1 MDVRL
6 SAMARPGPG
15 RLTRAMTT
23 LVLGGTGKTGR
34 RIASLLTRQG
44 ADVRIGSR
52 SAQPPFDWARPQT
65 WDAALSGVHAVYLSF
80 YPDLALPGAAETV
93 AALVDRAV
101 AQGVRRLV
109 LLSGRGEPQA
119 MVSEETVRRCG
130 LEWTVVRPSWFHQN
144 FSEGFLLDA
153 VLAGELALP
162 VGEAAEPFTD
172 ADDIAAVAAAALTDE
187 RHAGQTYELTGPR
200 LLTFA
205 DVAAELAKATGR
217 PIGFVPLQPDEFA
230 AVLREHGLPEDLGDL
245 FHLITDG
252 RNAHLTDGV
261 QRALGRPPRDFTDYA
276 RATAA
281 TGVWD
286 VALR

>member
-1 MDVRL
+1 MDVRF
-6 SAMARPGPG
+6 SAMARPGG
-15 RLTRAMTT
+15 QRLTRSMTT

-34 RIASLLTRQG
+34 RIASLLTRRG

-52 SAQPPFDWARPQT
+52 SAQPPFDWTRPQT
-65 WDAALSGVHAVYLSF
+65 WDAALSGVHAVHLSF

-93 AALVDRAV
+93 AAFVDRA
-101 AQGVRRLV
+101 AARGVRRVV

-119 MVSEETVRRCG
+119 LVSEETVRRSG
-130 LEWTVVRPSWFHQN
+130 LQWTVVRPSWFNQN

-162 VGEAAEPFTD
+162 VGDAAEPFTD
-172 ADDIAAVAAAALTDE
+172 ADDIAEVAVAALTDE

-205 DVAAELAKATGR
+205 DAAAGISQATGR
-217 PIGFVPLQPDEFA
+217 PIGFVAVRPAEFT
-230 AVLREHGLPEDLGDL
+230 AVLREHGLPEALGEV
-245 FHLITDG
+245 FHLVTDG

-261 QRALGRPPRDFTDYA
+261 QRALGRPPRDFADYA

-286 VALR
+286 AALP

>member
-1 MDVRL
+1 
-6 SAMARPGPG
+6 
-15 RLTRAMTT
+15 MTT

-44 ADVRIGSR
+44 RPVRIGSR
-52 SAQPPFDWARPQT
+52 SAQPPFDWDRPQT
-65 WDAALSGVHAVYLSF
+65 WDAALDGVHAAYLSF

-93 AALVDRAV
+93 AALVDRA
-101 AQGVRRLV
+101 AARGVRRLV

-119 MVSEETVRRCG
+119 LISEDTVRRSG
-130 LEWTVVRPSWFHQN
+130 LEWTVVRSSWFNQN

-153 VLAGELALP
+153 VLSGELALP
-162 VGEAAEPFTD
+162 VGDAAEPFTD
-172 ADDIAAVAAAALTDE
+172 ADDIAEVAVAALTDA

-205 DVAAELAKATGR
+205 DAAAEIAKATGR
-217 PIGFVPLQPDEFA
+217 PLSFTALRPEEFT

-252 RNAHLTDGV
+252 RNASVADGV
-261 QRALGRPPRDFTDYA
+261 QRALGRPPRDFADYA